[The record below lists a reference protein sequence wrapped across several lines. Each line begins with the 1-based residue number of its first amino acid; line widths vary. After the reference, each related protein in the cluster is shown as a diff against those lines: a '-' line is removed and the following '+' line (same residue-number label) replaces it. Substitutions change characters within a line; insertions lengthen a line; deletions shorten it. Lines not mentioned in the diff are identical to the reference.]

1 MRVRLAVFATV
12 LLAAG
17 CGGSK
22 TSKPPPHTVVPQPAT
37 TTAPPATA
45 TAGPVKA
52 TLEAATHSP
61 KINLKWRYTVKVSD
75 RRGRLLRGK
84 ITVQIVDPL
93 GTAHPAQ
100 YDNTKKDITNRP
112 FPGVFRDYL
121 EFPADSRGYKL
132 TVRAIAKTSKGQVT
146 ITYPVT
152 PR

>member
-1 MRVRLAVFATV
+1 MRMRLTVFATV
-12 LLAAG
+12 VLAAG

-22 TSKPPPHTVVPQPAT
+22 SSKPSPHTVAPPPAT
-37 TTAPPATA
+37 TSAAPATA

-52 TLEAATHSP
+52 TLQAPTHTP

-75 RRGRLLRGK
+75 RHGRLLRGK

-93 GTAHPAQ
+93 GTAHAVQ
-100 YDNTKKDITNRP
+100 YDDTKKDITNRP

-132 TVRAIAKTSKGQVT
+132 TVRAIAKTSNGQVT